1 MPRWPGSRRAHPE
14 ATNPRPEQSRAV
26 TDTIFALSSGAP
38 PAAIGVIRISGPA
51 AGSALERLAG
61 KLPVPRRAVLAVLR
75 DAEGVVLDR
84 AVALW
89 LPGPGTATGEDS
101 AELHLHGGRA
111 VVAAVEAALGVLP
124 GLRRAEPGEFTR
136 RAFANGRIDLAEAE
150 GLADLLSAETELQ
163 RRGALAM
170 AGGALSRLVA
180 DWRTRVLTLSA
191 AIEAVLDFAGDDD
204 IDDDGAVV
212 PPAITQGCMV
222 LAEELSVWLARPR
235 AEPLREGFRAV
246 LAGPPNAGKSTLFNA
261 LVEDEAAITAAE
273 PGTTRD
279 VLVRAVAIG
288 GVPFAFVD
296 TAGLREEGAGAIE
309 QIGIA
314 RARAEAER
322 ADLVLWLGPEGEG
335 PKDRTLWEIAAQCD
349 RMDVV
354 EKRQA
359 QFRLSAVTGE
369 GLSALRQA
377 LVEHARSALPQPGA
391 VALNARQH
399 GLVADV
405 AAAVAEAGQCDDPL
419 LAAEN
424 LRLAR
429 VALDRLVGRAGTEDM
444 LDALFCRFCIG
455 K

>member
-1 MPRWPGSRRAHPE
+1 M
-14 ATNPRPEQSRAV
+14 

-38 PAAIGVIRISGPA
+38 PAGIAVIRISGPQA
-51 AGSALERLAG
+51 HVSLVALAG
-61 KLPVPRRAVLAVLR
+61 KLPPPRRAVLAVLR
-75 DAEGVVLDR
+75 GADLQVLDR
-84 AVALW
+84 AMALW

-111 VVAAVEAALGVLP
+111 VVAAVEAALAAMP

-136 RAFANGRIDLAEAE
+136 RSFANGRIDLAEAE
-150 GLADLLSAETELQ
+150 GLADLLAAETELQ
-163 RRGALAM
+163 RRTAM
-170 AGGALSRLVA
+170 TMAEGALSRMVA
-180 DWRTRVLTLSA
+180 GWRGRVLALSA
-191 AIEAVLDFAGDDD
+191 AIEASLDFADEDG
-204 IDDDGAVV
+204 IDEQGTAMPPGIAEGCAALSLELGA
-212 PPAITQGCMV
+212 
-222 LAEELSVWLARPR
+222 WLGRPR
-235 AEPLREGFRAV
+235 AEPLREGFRVV

-288 GVPFAFVD
+288 GVPFCLVD
-296 TAGLREEGAGAIE
+296 TAGLRDEGAGPIE

-335 PKDRTLWEIAAQCD
+335 PGNRIVWEIAAQID
-349 RMDVV
+349 RADAPA
-354 EKRQA
+354 KRA
-359 QFRLSAVTGE
+359 ARHRV
-369 GLSALRQA
+369 SALTGQG
-377 LVEHARSALPQPGA
+377 LDDLRSALVALARTALPSPGD

-399 GLVADV
+399 RLLAEVADAMV
-405 AAAVAEAGQCDDPL
+405 EAGGCSDPL

-429 VALDRLVGRAGTEDM
+429 AALDRLVGRTGTEDM
-444 LDALFCRFCIG
+444 LDALFGRFCIG

>member
-1 MPRWPGSRRAHPE
+1 M
-14 ATNPRPEQSRAV
+14 
-26 TDTIFALSSGAP
+26 DTIFALSSGAP

-51 AGSALERLAG
+51 AGPALERLAG
-61 KLPVPRRAVLAVLR
+61 KLPVPRRAVLAALR
-75 DAEGVVLDR
+75 DAEGLVLDR

-89 LPGPGTATGEDS
+89 LPGPSTATGEDS

-163 RRGALAM
+163 RRAALAM
-170 AGGALSRLVA
+170 AGGALSGFVA

-212 PPAITQGCMV
+212 PPTITQGCMA
-222 LAEELSVWLARPR
+222 LAEELSDWLARPR
-235 AEPLREGFRAV
+235 AEPLREGFRVV

-309 QIGIA
+309 QIGIV

-335 PKDRTLWEIAAQCD
+335 PNDKTLWEIAAQCD
-349 RMDVV
+349 RRDVAA
-354 EKRQA
+354 KRQA

-377 LVEHARSALPQPGA
+377 LVEHARKALPQPGA

-399 GLVADV
+399 GLVAEV
-405 AAAVAEAGQCDDPL
+405 AAAVAEAGQCGDPL
-419 LAAEN
+419 LAGEN

-429 VALDRLVGRAGTEDM
+429 VALDRLVGRTGTEDM
-444 LDALFCRFCIG
+444 LDALFGRFCIG